1 MLEIEVVVA
10 TEVVEVERVEAS
22 RSPQNSEKVGNN
34 GVGAGSIEREF
45 FSLDSFPLLP
55 NFVDWLVGVEF
66 LAERILMLPAM
77 AIALSEDDT
86 ALFGEEEER
95 EPRLLGFLVSF
106 SDREGDGY

>member
-1 MLEIEVVVA
+1 M
-10 TEVVEVERVEAS
+10 
-22 RSPQNSEKVGNN
+22 
-34 GVGAGSIEREF
+34 
-45 FSLDSFPLLP
+45 
-55 NFVDWLVGVEF
+55 GVEF

-106 SDREGDGY
+106 SDREGDGYCDGEADTVMLFDAGGQPKGDASTQILRSAPS